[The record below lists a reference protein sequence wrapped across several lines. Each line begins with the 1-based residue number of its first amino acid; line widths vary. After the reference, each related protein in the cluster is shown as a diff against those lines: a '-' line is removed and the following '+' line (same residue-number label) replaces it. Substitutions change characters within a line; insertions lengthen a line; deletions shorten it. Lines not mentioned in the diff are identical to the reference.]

1 MINMRI
7 LGIVDNYKKSDEYK
21 ADWGFSIAI
30 STDHYNIIFDTGND
44 PEILKYNMNK
54 LILDNKNRNIDLLFI
69 SHNHRDHTGGIEYI
83 SNNFYLKNIAVPYDI
98 DRNIFKTI
106 SSLDNT
112 RLMDIKSPTT
122 LDMNIHTTG
131 IMGDEIKEQSLVI
144 ETKKGLILFVGCS
157 HPGISKII
165 EKVQSTFNDKIY
177 LLLGGFHFYKLYE
190 EKLQKEIDYLKK
202 SNIDYIAPTH
212 CTGDRA
218 KNILKRDL
226 AERFVEFGV
235 GYKINI

>member
-1 MINMRI
+1 MEI
-7 LGIVDNYKKSDEYK
+7 LGIVDNYKKSDEFK
-21 ADWGFSIAI
+21 TDWGFSVGI

-44 PEILKYNMNK
+44 PEVLKHNMNK
-54 LILDNKNRNIDLLFI
+54 LNLDDNNRNIDLLFI
-69 SHNHRDHTGGIEYI
+69 SHNHGDHTGGIEYI

-131 IMGDEIKEQSLVI
+131 IMGDDIKEQSLVI

-165 EKVQSTFNDKIY
+165 EKVQNTFNDKIH
-177 LLLGGFHFYKLYE
+177 LLIGGFHFYKLYE
-190 EKLQKEIDYLKK
+190 EKLQKQIDYLKE

-218 KNILKRDL
+218 RNILREEL
-226 AERFVEFGV
+226 ADRFVEFGV
-235 GYKINI
+235 GYRINI